1 MYRAPRDDVR
11 RMRYRIEKFKA
22 EKLGL
27 TRKLT
32 NEDVE
37 KLNAEFPELETTK
50 AAWSRRLHEFEREGE
65 LEKAE
70 QPYHTDLTRE
80 VEQHRKYVGWST
92 DNLTKY
98 LDIPTH
104 IYGRYLGHYAAWSE
118 EHRSRALAWLG
129 SVQSNPKEL
138 DKDLLRRLVL
148 DYILR
153 YPELLTEIISKKA

>member
-1 MYRAPRDDVR
+1 MYRAPAEDVR
-11 RMRYRIEKFKA
+11 KKRYRIEKFKA

-50 AAWSRRLHEFEREGE
+50 AAWTRRLHEFEREDKRE
-65 LEKAE
+65 EAQQL
-70 QPYHTDLTRE
+70 YHTDLTRE

-104 IYGRYLGHYAAWSE
+104 IYGRYLGHDAAWSE
-118 EHRSRALAWLG
+118 EHRSRALEWLG

-153 YPELLTEIISKKA
+153 YPELLTEIISKKS